1 MFDLKRTLDLVR
13 GALFDP
19 EATWRS
25 YLPEAGDWKRT
36 AFLLT
41 GPLIVAAAI
50 IAYVLGF
57 LGSGES
63 ILGLGRPTLLSTLLQ
78 ILMSAV
84 VAAVVAL
91 IFSALAGAF
100 RGKSSFALGLAGT
113 TLAFV
118 PGYLGQALSPLP
130 WIGGLLM
137 LGLLI
142 WSLVLLWRIIPIYLE
157 VPDTN
162 RAAHYIVSLLAC
174 IVASLIISTV
184 IGGMLYES
192 GAGRAMTGSSVDG
205 GQVRG
210 GVFGAATRQAELLAM
225 AEEDTYRPPA
235 DGKVTERQVQAFI
248 RVMDR
253 AAELRAENDKRLQEI
268 AKKADEEEEMSFSD
282 FGQMMG
288 GMVDLAGLQSAE
300 IEVVKTGGDNWA
312 EHQWVRESLRTAW
325 IQKDINDSVAHNYRL
340 YQEYEDDLAEH
351 IAR

>member
-50 IAYVLGF
+50 IAYLLGF

-78 ILMSAV
+78 ILTGAV

-100 RGKSSFALGLAGT
+100 RGKSSFALGLAAT

-118 PGYLGQALSPLP
+118 PGYVGQALSPLP
-130 WIGGLLM
+130 WIGGLVM
-137 LGLLI
+137 LGMLI
-142 WSLVLLWRIIPIYLE
+142 WSLVLLWRIIPIYLD
-157 VPDTN
+157 VPDAN

-184 IGGMLYES
+184 IGGMLYET
-192 GAGRAMTGSSVDG
+192 GAGRAMTRSSLGDG
-205 GQVRG
+205 EIRG
-210 GVFGAATRQAELLAM
+210 GVFGAATRQAELMAM

-235 DGKVTERQVQAFI
+235 DGKLTERQVQAFI

-253 AAELRAENDKRLQEI
+253 AGELRAENDRRLQEI
-268 AKKADEEEEMSFSD
+268 AKKADEKEEMSFSD

-300 IEVVKTGGDNWA
+300 IEVVKTGGGNWA

-325 IQKDINDSVAHNYRL
+325 IQKDINDSVAHNYKL
-340 YQEYEDDLAEH
+340 YQEYGDDLAAH